1 MKTPGALSFTFS
13 PCYPLSVRRKGRL
26 LVMQE
31 FRSRL
36 GLAVLLAMSVLSSC
50 AADPP
55 PIVIHEEKPL
65 SVSLQFDPSNGT
77 GHSHPASL
85 SHEQMMAVLR
95 GLGVRSR
102 DTMTGFNVFSSKD
115 SSPAFTTPEAST
127 LAPYLRQAL
136 AKASPKDMATF
147 YAVTRDLNKGEVVTS
162 GGMFLRGRYL
172 YVILAN
178 ARTSP
183 YSNQYENAHTVD
195 TRDRPLIPIARYRF
209 TTTFT
214 PESAWIPNK
223 RVRGQDGY
231 DRYLDESKLV
241 VIDLDQLPELP
252 TPVQPLT
259 PKS

>member
-1 MKTPGALSFTFS
+1 M
-13 PCYPLSVRRKGRL
+13 R
-26 LVMQE
+26 E
-31 FRSRL
+31 FCSRL
-36 GLAVLLAMSVLSSC
+36 GLAVLLTMSAFGGC

-55 PIVIHEEKPL
+55 PIVIYEEKPL
-65 SVSLQFDPSNGT
+65 SVSIQFDPSNGT

-95 GLGVRSR
+95 GIGVRSR
-102 DTMTGFNVFSSKD
+102 DTIAGFNAFSAKD
-115 SSPAFTTPEAST
+115 SSPAFTTPEASI

-136 AKASPKDMATF
+136 TKASPKDMATF
-147 YAVTRDLNKGEVVTS
+147 YAVTRDLNKGELITS

-209 TTTFT
+209 TTTFM

-223 RVRGQDGY
+223 RVRGHDGY

-241 VIDLDQLPELP
+241 VIDLDQLSESP
-252 TPVQPLT
+252 TPVQALT
-259 PKS
+259 PPR